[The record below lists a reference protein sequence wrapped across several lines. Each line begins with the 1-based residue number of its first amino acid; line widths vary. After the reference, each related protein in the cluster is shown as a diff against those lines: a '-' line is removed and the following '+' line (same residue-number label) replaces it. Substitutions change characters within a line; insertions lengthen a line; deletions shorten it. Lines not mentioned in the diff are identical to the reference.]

1 MRVLFALGSSA
12 AALAL
17 AVAAAATETPKPA
30 SPPPAPHS
38 QPQPPR
44 AAGQYGAPTAYRASP
59 PGHGYSAQSR
69 HMADCLATYP
79 GYDPSR
85 DRIVDANGATRRCE
99 L

>member
-17 AVAAAATETPKPA
+17 AVAAAAKEPPKPA
-30 SPPPAPHS
+30 SPPAPHG

-44 AAGQYGAPTAYRASP
+44 TAGQYGAPTAFRGST

-85 DRIVDANGATRRCE
+85 DRIVDATGASRRCE